1 MMIKKKFIC
10 KIIIQIYFMINNKYK
25 IKVIN
30 IKTANSKIKL
40 FMMKKKKQ
48 FMCHK

>member
-1 MMIKKKFIC
+1 
-10 KIIIQIYFMINNKYK
+10 MINNKYK

-40 FMMKKKKQ
+40 FMMKKKK
-48 FMCHK
+48 